1 MEYGLIKDTTLTS
14 IADGLRDKGIINL
27 TRDEFV
33 DYISYMS
40 PNATSLDDPTP
51 VSDGS
56 YSIEVNIPEAT
67 SLEFVF
73 HIGYYSANKLAAGN
87 LEVASGSYKPYSKRI
102 ESSTDRTLTTKIDPY
117 YGNSVTVKLSSY
129 GNAQTMCAITFE
141 VYPLD
146 VDGNRMQVLRPS
158 DITNTVTP
166 EEMAEAITNFD
177 MPINPPEEAFNIT
190 GNCDYKFSNNGWNW
204 FIENYGN
211 KINTAG
217 ITNLL
222 NFCNNSNKLTE
233 IPFTVN
239 VSNCTN
245 LQQCFSGCHKLI
257 ESPKVRGTLTGE
269 VNLMDMIHNCQLI
282 RDFEDLFEADM
293 LESFSTYKVTSAY
306 TCPKPVTF
314 YYCYSL
320 RKIPSWWYLLR
331 LNPESTAFPT
341 NSYSLYRNCV
351 NSCHALDE
359 ITNIPVWYSGGAQT
373 SDMFSGFAGNAF
385 RLKEVTFETNN
396 GQPIV
401 TKWKNQTI
409 RLDDIGDTNGTYSE
423 RYILN
428 YNSGITKDKL
438 VTDDASYQAL
448 KNDPDWYTTD
458 ILYSRYNHDSAVRTI
473 NSLPDTSEYLATA
486 GGTNTIMF
494 ARNSGYHTDG
504 GHPGLLTAEE
514 IAVATAKGWTVSLV

>member
-1 MEYGLIKDTTLTS
+1 MNEKRVVIKEQSLIDLADQLRVKTGTTTQYTVDDMAVVISNIGSPELEELYVEENGEYTPEAYGYSKVTVEVQPELEEINITENGEYLPE
-14 IADGLRDKGIINL
+14 ADGFGK
-27 TRDEFV
+27 V
-33 DYISYMS
+33 
-40 PNATSLDDPTP
+40 
-51 VSDGS
+51 V
-56 YSIEVNIPEAT
+56 VNCPP
-67 SLEFVF
+67 
-73 HIGYYSANKLAAGN
+73 G
-87 LEVASGSYKPYSKRI
+87 
-102 ESSTDRTLTTKIDPY
+102 
-117 YGNSVTVKLSSY
+117 
-129 GNAQTMCAITFE
+129 
-141 VYPLD
+141 
-146 VDGNRMQVLRPS
+146 
-158 DITNTVTP
+158 
-166 EEMAEAITNFD
+166 
-177 MPINPPEEAFNIT
+177 PPEEAFTIT

-211 KINTAG
+211 KINTVG
-217 ITNLL
+217 ISGLL

-359 ITNIPVWYSGGAQT
+359 ITNIPVWHCVGAQT
-373 SDMFSGFAGNAF
+373 SDMFSGFAGNAY

-401 TKWKNQTI
+401 TKWKSQTI
-409 RLDDIGDTNGTYSE
+409 RLDNIGSTFGPYSE
-423 RYILN
+423 KYVLN

-448 KNDPDWYTTD
+448 KNDPDWYSTD
-458 ILYSRYNHDSAVRTI
+458 ILYGRYNHDSAVRTI
-473 NSLPDTSEYLATA
+473 NSLPDTSAYLATA

-514 IAVATAKGWTVSLV
+514 IAVAAAKGWTVTLV